1 MFDKITHHF
10 ITAIFN
16 RVATGF
22 ILCFSEHVGVRQGLG
37 WNLNKL
43 KNLRFPPMAGS
54 EILGVCITNALLAIT
69 ILVPLRFKNLF
80 IEKLLHL
87 EPHTFQSAIIRSAC
101 DATAGSW
108 VTMITVFPASTK
120 DRR

>member
-22 ILCFSEHVGVRQGLG
+22 ILCFSEHFRVRRGLG

-43 KNLRFPPMAGS
+43 KTSDSALA
-54 EILGVCITNALLAIT
+54 EIGGFWRLYYKRI
-69 ILVPLRFKNLF
+69 
-80 IEKLLHL
+80 
-87 EPHTFQSAIIRSAC
+87 AC
-101 DATAGSW
+101 
-108 VTMITVFPASTK
+108 
-120 DRR
+120 